1 MIEISRYSDIP
12 GWGNFNLI
20 YAELVSTL
28 PPDASIL
35 EVGVGYGRGTWAMLD
50 AMTEHMTLD
59 VIDVLN
65 SDGMYKTVLR
75 DGSFPRTLT
84 PKNYKK
90 LSKMLPST
98 SQKEVFMN
106 IISQHPKFSQLKH
119 VHAMLSSDYIS
130 QNNRNN
136 FDLVFLDADH
146 FYEAV
151 APELEYFK
159 DCTVIT
165 GHDYNS
171 SHPGVIKAVSEF
183 LEIHKDRTLKV
194 FHNESVFVIN
204 KLT

>member
-1 MIEISRYSDIP
+1 MIEIIKYSDIP
-12 GWGNFNLI
+12 GLGNFNLI
-20 YAELVSTL
+20 YEELVSNL
-28 PPDASIL
+28 PPNASIL

-65 SDGMYKTVLR
+65 SDGLSKTAFR

-84 PKNYKK
+84 PKNYKR
-90 LSKMLPST
+90 LSKIMSST

-136 FDLVFLDADH
+136 FDLVFLDGDH
-146 FYEAV
+146 SYKTV
-151 APELEYFK
+151 SQELEYFK

-171 SHPGVIKAVSEF
+171 RHPGVIKAVSKF
-183 LEIHKDRTLKV
+183 LEIHKDR
-194 FHNESVFVIN
+194 
-204 KLT
+204 KLTTFDDECVFIIKKN